1 MNDQKTTIQALKER
15 TREVIEARE
24 WNQFHNAK
32 NLSMQIAAEAS
43 ELMEHFL
50 WVDGN
55 TSSELMKTN
64 GEEIEHEIADI
75 VIGVLCLCNRYNI
88 DLATIF
94 EKKMQINEKR
104 YPVEKA
110 KGVWTKYTKL

>member
-1 MNDQKTTIQALKER
+1 MTDQKTTIHMLKNR
-15 TREVIEARE
+15 TRDVIEARE
-24 WNQFHNAK
+24 WSQFHNAK
-32 NLSMQIAAEAS
+32 NLSMQIAAEAA

-55 TSSELMKTN
+55 TSSELVKTN
-64 GEEIEHEIADI
+64 GDEIEQEIADI
-75 VIGVLCLCNRYNI
+75 LIGLLCLCNRYDI

-94 EKKMQINEKR
+94 EKKMVINEKR